1 MPVID
6 IREGYKEGQSCGEC
20 DKIQC
25 PLVNSFVHFKGLIII
40 FLSVMV
46 FLFVCIIFVLLR
58 Q

>member
-25 PLVNSFVHFKGLIII
+25 PLVNSFVHFKGLITI
-40 FLSVMV
+40 FSSAMV
-46 FLFVCIIFVLLR
+46 FLICV
-58 Q
+58 

>member
-25 PLVNSFVHFKGLIII
+25 PLVNSFEYFKGIITI
-40 FLSVMV
+40 RSSVLV
-46 FLFVCIIFVLLR
+46 F
-58 Q
+58 